1 MPRPAI
7 RCLVRAPGAAWFTTL
22 LLGWRR
28 LRLHGRVNLCAWL
41 SRRAVSARARWPG
54 DFNGDG
60 AVNLND
66 WTEFNAAFNDP
77 AAAPWTCDIDADGG
91 VTDDDYDLFG
101 SLWDETS
108 DPAYHHDEVRLGSS
122 ARAPRRP

>member
-1 MPRPAI
+1 M
-7 RCLVRAPGAAWFTTL
+7 
-22 LLGWRR
+22 
-28 LRLHGRVNLCAWL
+28 
-41 SRRAVSARARWPG
+41 PG

-66 WTEFNAAFNDP
+66 WTEFNAAFSDP
-77 AAAPWTCDIDADGG
+77 AAAPWTCDIEADGG

-101 SLWDETS
+101 SLSDETS
-108 DPAYHHDEVRLGSS
+108 DPACHHDEVRLGTS